1 METYRIK
8 RSKRSKID
16 IKEILSYVLLV
27 AGLTVIVGAF
37 ISAFIVTYS

>member
-8 RSKRSKID
+8 RIKRSKIN
-16 IKEILSYVLLV
+16 IKEVLSYILLV
-27 AGLTVIVGAF
+27 SGLTIIIGAF